1 MSSPVSVP
9 SQQHQSTAFVPTTT
23 SDLEKSIE
31 SRVSL
36 SLEKKIED
44 KLTKKFLGEGSQSI
58 VQSNQAKTPIIDGKK
73 GIAQLSSGSLSE
85 SSIEDMTARIQS
97 RLEATLEKNI
107 EQKIEE
113 SIMTKI
119 QSKIENKIEQ
129 EILQKMD
136 LGMPTTVQSNAI
148 AAITSGQYEPLQQ
161 VKVPTV

>member
-1 MSSPVSVP
+1 
-9 SQQHQSTAFVPTTT
+9 
-23 SDLEKSIE
+23 
-31 SRVSL
+31 
-36 SLEKKIED
+36 
-44 KLTKKFLGEGSQSI
+44 
-58 VQSNQAKTPIIDGKK
+58 
-73 GIAQLSSGSLSE
+73 
-85 SSIEDMTARIQS
+85 MTARIQS

-136 LGMPTTVQSNAI
+136 LGVPTLSQSNAI